1 MKSTSIKGKVVAAA
15 LTVIAAVSWG
25 LVGMNIY
32 QPSAE
37 TKPAHAAVMANI
49 SDIAEEPNTEAD
61 DTEEINNTLIS
72 PAAEVGDVDADAENI
87 VEDKEDAQVSTS
99 TPQATN
105 TPATTTVTPDEAK
118 EENPIM
124 TTEVVEEIIPFVP
137 EEDEIVAPKIILPDP
152 AVITTY
158 QSTVKVQYV
167 DGSAATASVWVDGV
181 LVTVEGE
188 VTYDYQLA
196 TVSCDSSVNDELLS
210 STDGFVVYTT
220 YIFTIKNPEPV
231 VAEEDPAP
239 TDDDQDQNQD
249 KNKKEDTSI
258 DEHTTTDATQDEV
271 KPEDSTPEQ
280 TETVEQTDKDE
291 DKVEIIADPVEDE
304 DITNDETNEIPQP
317 TVEPTVDPDEEIGP
331 AITYSEYTYTD
342 EYNGYTYTV
351 VVGTTTTTDGQTTTV
366 TETETV
372 LEFGIQIS
380 ESSVTMGP
388 ESGMGYA
395 WENYDQLYQAIDA
408 LMASSI

>member
-1 MKSTSIKGKVVAAA
+1 MKKTSIKGKVVAAA
-15 LTVIAAVSWG
+15 LTAIAAISWG
-25 LVGMNIY
+25 LIGINFY

-49 SDIAEEPNTEAD
+49 SDVAEEAD
-61 DTEEINNTLIS
+61 DTEEINNPLIS
-72 PAAEVGDVDADAENI
+72 PASEDDTDAENI
-87 VEDKEDAQVSTS
+87 VEDKEDAQVSAS

-105 TPATTTVTPDEAK
+105 TPATTNVTPDEAK

-124 TTEVVEEIIPFVP
+124 TTEVVEEIVPFT
-137 EEDEIVAPKIILPDP
+137 EEDEFVAPKIILPDP

-167 DGSAATASVWVDGV
+167 DGSAATADVWVDGV
-181 LVTVEGE
+181 LITVEGE
-188 VTYDYQLA
+188 VTYDYQLI
-196 TVSCDSSVNDELLS
+196 TVSCDSSVNEKILS
-210 STDGFVVYTT
+210 STDGVVVYTT

-271 KPEDSTPEQ
+271 KPEDSSPEQ
-280 TETVEQTDKDE
+280 TETVEQTDK

-304 DITNDETNEIPQP
+304 DITNDET
-317 TVEPTVDPDEEIGP
+317 DEIGP

-372 LEFGIQIS
+372 LEFGLQIS
-380 ESSVTMGP
+380 ESSITMGS
-388 ESGMGYA
+388 ENGMGYA
-395 WENYDQLYQAIDA
+395 WENYDPLYQAIDA
-408 LMASSI
+408 LMTPIQ